1 MLLHLQ
7 ATQRMWVSFA
17 GPPTTRAHECACI
30 AGIVP
35 TKKRSLRIEHTMLAH
50 GAPEPERSDG
60 LPYSRCHSAE
70 TRQQILTAGRRIL
83 FRTRRLAHS
92 IAPGAERWWSQT
104 GSNRRPPACKAGALP
119 TELWPRIPGPKLR
132 CTQGAGRMV
141 GLGRLERPTSPL
153 SGVRSNHLSYRPEPR
168 RFYALELNASI
179 PRGENRKFERAS
191 PVEGLVR
198 EERETKTA
206 ASRQI
211 GL

>member
-7 ATQRMWVSFA
+7 ATQRMWVSSA
-17 GPPTTRAHECACI
+17 GPPTTPAHECACI

-191 PVEGLVR
+191 PVRVSSVKKEKR
-198 EERETKTA
+198 RRRRPAK
-206 ASRQI
+206 
-211 GL
+211 